1 MDSSPKA
8 VYASATEILEPL
20 IGRAAAT
27 RQTARVVADSREW
40 QEGYRH
46 HLIAKSAAPHQS
58 ADRAAKV
65 ALQPDL
71 YPLAPTAP
79 YKVPAPLASIITVGQ
94 QGDTTFL
101 RPKRSDKLLALSH
114 EIATIPPTGNDMAF
128 THAVLC
134 QVGLPRSKVEGREF
148 HRQSGDMWINVQ
160 AGWLDEGR
168 GPVAQLVPYG
178 AMPRLALAMISTLAK
193 RNKTREIHIGES
205 AAQFLKLIGMDDQQN
220 RYAKLREQM
229 HALAACRLQIGY
241 RGRTFSGQPVDQF
254 DTWIGNAHTGQ
265 KALWPGVLVLS
276 EHYYNELVEHGVPLD
291 KRALVALKGSALAL
305 DVYTWLAH
313 RLHRI
318 EGRPVTL
325 HWKPLRQ
332 QFAKESQSKNAD
344 RDFKKA
350 FLPALRQA
358 LAVYPEAKVKVVK
371 GGLLLMA
378 SSPSIPYKGAT

>member
-1 MDSSPKA
+1 MDSPFKGVAATPGELLRPLSGHA
-8 VYASATEILEPL
+8 ASA
-20 IGRAAAT
+20 
-27 RQTARVVADSREW
+27 RQTAHITDSREW
-40 QEGYRH
+40 REGYRR
-46 HLIAKSAAPHQS
+46 HLIARSVPPHQA
-58 ADRAAKV
+58 ADMAAKV
-65 ALQPDL
+65 AFRPDL
-71 YPLAPTAP
+71 YPL
-79 YKVPAPLASIITVGQ
+79 VHGAPLQPPVQSASIITVRQ
-94 QGDTTFL
+94 PADATAAY
-101 RPKRSDKLLALSH
+101 PKRSGKLLDAGH
-114 EIATIPPTGNDMAF
+114 EIATTPPTGNDMAF

-168 GPVAQLVPYG
+168 GPVAQPVPYG

-193 RNKTREIHIGES
+193 RHKTREIPIGES
-205 AAQFLKLIGMDDQQN
+205 AAQFLKLMGMDDQKN
-220 RYAKLREQM
+220 RYVKLREQM

-254 DTWIGNAHTGQ
+254 DAWIGNADTGQ
-265 KALWPGVLVLS
+265 KALWPGILVLS

-291 KRALVALKGSALAL
+291 KRALVALKGSAFAL

-332 QFAKESQSKNAD
+332 QFAQESQSKDAD

-358 LAVYPEAKVKVVK
+358 LAVYPEAKVKPVK

-378 SSPSIPYKGAT
+378 SPPPIPYKGAV

>member
-1 MDSSPKA
+1 MDSPFKGVVATAGALLRPQSGHA
-8 VYASATEILEPL
+8 ASA
-20 IGRAAAT
+20 
-27 RQTARVVADSREW
+27 RQTAHITDSREW
-40 QEGYRH
+40 REGYRR
-46 HLIAKSAAPHQS
+46 HLIARSVPPHQA
-58 ADRAAKV
+58 ADMAAKV
-65 ALQPDL
+65 AFRPDL
-71 YPLAPTAP
+71 YPLGHG
-79 YKVPAPLASIITVGQ
+79 APLQPPVQSASILTVRQ
-94 QGDTTFL
+94 PADATVAY
-101 RPKRSDKLLALSH
+101 PKRSDKLLDAGH
-114 EIATIPPTGNDMAF
+114 EIATTPPTGNDMAF

-168 GPVAQLVPYG
+168 GPVAQPVPYG

-193 RNKTREIHIGES
+193 RHKTREIPIGES
-205 AAQFLKLIGMDDQQN
+205 AAQFLKLMGMDDQKN
-220 RYAKLREQM
+220 RYVKLREQM

-254 DTWIGNAHTGQ
+254 DAWIGNADTGQ

-291 KRALVALKGSALAL
+291 KRALVALKGSAFAL

-332 QFAKESQSKNAD
+332 QFAQESRSKDAD

-358 LAVYPEAKVKVVK
+358 LAVYPEARVKPVK

-378 SSPSIPYKGAT
+378 SPPPIPYKGAA

>member
-1 MDSSPKA
+1 MDSPFKA
-8 VYASATEILEPL
+8 ASASAAEPL
-20 IGRAAAT
+20 GPLTGRTAAS
-27 RQTARVVADSREW
+27 RQTTHVVADSREW
-40 QEGYRH
+40 RDGYRR
-46 HLIAKSAAPHQS
+46 HLIAKSVPPHEAA
-58 ADRAAKV
+58 DLAAKV
-65 ALQPDL
+65 AFRPDL
-71 YPLAPTAP
+71 FPFPHAVPHLARAQAEQAIETRCSE
-79 YKVPAPLASIITVGQ
+79 VVQHTQ
-94 QGDTTFL
+94 
-101 RPKRSDKLLALSH
+101 PKRLNKLLAAAH
-114 EIATIPPTGNDMAF
+114 EIATIPPTGNDF
-128 THAVLC
+128 VLTHAVLC

-148 HRQSGDMWINVQ
+148 HRRSGDMWINVQ

-168 GPVAQLVPYG
+168 GPVAQPIPYG
-178 AMPRLALAMISTLAK
+178 AMPRLALAMISTLA
-193 RNKTREIHIGES
+193 RRYKTREVPIGES
-205 AAQFLKLIGMDDQQN
+205 AAQFLKLMGMDDQKN
-220 RYAKLREQM
+220 RYVKLREQM

-254 DTWIGNAHTGQ
+254 DAWMGNADTGQ

-305 DVYTWLAH
+305 DIYTWLAH

-318 EGRPVTL
+318 EGRPITL

-332 QFAKESQSKNAD
+332 QFAQESQSKDAD

-358 LAVYPEAKVKVVK
+358 LAVYPEAKVKPVK

-378 SSPSIPYKGAT
+378 SPPPIPPKNAA